1 MPKSGSPRY
10 QILSELGSG
19 CFGVVYEAH
28 DQEKNKRVAIK
39 RIEKIGQE
47 ISREVEILQKL
58 KESPNCIHMIDC
70 FYTTC
75 IKNKMIQNMVFD
87 YYDKNL
93 EILILKHKKNGT
105 FFRQFQI
112 KRFLFQLVNGLAQI
126 HEKGIMHRDLK
137 PENLLLNREH
147 LVISDFGS
155 SKLKKIHMVS
165 TPYIVSRF
173 YRAPELLLCLTDYD
187 EKIDMWAVGCIF
199 AEMCKR
205 EPIFQG
211 KDDGDQLQAV
221 FRIIGPIPNE
231 TLKIFISKGI
241 PFSKK
246 DLGCYRHIKETKR
259 HLMDWV
265 TFFTDKSE
273 AFDLLSGL
281 LEFDPE
287 KRLSSKEALEHP
299 FFDGIPRK

>member
-1 MPKSGSPRY
+1 MYDP
-10 QILSELGSG
+10 
-19 CFGVVYEAH
+19 
-28 DQEKNKRVAIK
+28 
-39 RIEKIGQE
+39 
-47 ISREVEILQKL
+47 LQY
-58 KESPNCIHMIDC
+58 IH
-70 FYTTC
+70 
-75 IKNKMIQNMVFD
+75 
-87 YYDKNL
+87 
-93 EILILKHKKNGT
+93 
-105 FFRQFQI
+105 
-112 KRFLFQLVNGLAQI
+112 
-126 HEKGIMHRDLK
+126 
-137 PENLLLNREH
+137 ENLLLNREH

-259 HLMDWV
+259 RLMDWV